1 MVLKSVV
8 TFFRYFLF
16 WLLFFFLERAV
27 FLIYNSGKIAGSLG
41 SEIFKVFGYGLWMD
55 ASMAGYFCAI
65 PLIVALVLWFLP
77 KVSVGR
83 MYLSAYTWILV
94 VCCSIITV
102 INFNIYREWGTK
114 VNFRAFEFAFGS
126 PKEAIA
132 STGSSPV
139 MLSFLTLLA
148 LIGAGVFLSKKLI
161 QGPVYK
167 HGNAV
172 IKIVVALL
180 LLGLNF
186 LAIRGGWQLAPM
198 NESMAYFSTKPILN
212 YAAVNTEW
220 GLATDIK
227 NSKYNTSNPFKYFKP
242 AEAKA
247 IVSQYYQQKS
257 DSTLNV
263 LTEQRPNIVLIIL
276 ESFTGNV
283 VSRLGGEQGIS
294 NSIDELM
301 ESGIFF
307 DNIYASGGRTD
318 KGVVSVLS
326 GFPAQGARSI
336 MKENSK
342 QVKIPSIPQALNANG
357 YRSTFYYGGESRF
370 FNMKSYLLSHGFGKI
385 IEKDDFKQQDMNSK
399 WGAYDGAVYTRMQ
412 AELASQRQPFFA
424 TMLSLTNHEPFELPG
439 KAHFP
444 GDQLENKFRSTA
456 YYADSC
462 LGAFIDQAKKTEWYK
477 HTLFVVVADHGHYL
491 PRTDLEVFDPQR
503 YRIPLLMFGEVI
515 KPEFRGLKVK
525 KIGDQTDIATT
536 ILRQVGQKTSAF
548 TWGKDLLSP
557 ASKDFAFFNW
567 DQGFGFVQPGEI
579 MTYDA
584 VGNNLLY
591 HEPKSSQA
599 VEKQTIDAGK
609 AFMQQVYQQYV
620 EF

>member
-1 MVLKSVV
+1 MVLKSVF
-8 TFFRYFLF
+8 TFLRYFLF

-27 FLIYNSGKIAGSLG
+27 FLIYNAGKIAGNSV
-41 SEIFKVFGYGLWMD
+41 SEILKVFGYGLWMD

-65 PLIVALVLWFLP
+65 PLLVALILWFIP
-77 KVSVGR
+77 NAA
-83 MYLSAYTWILV
+83 LSRVFLLTYTWILV

-126 PKEAIA
+126 PKEALA
-132 STGSSPV
+132 STGSSPIL
-139 MLSFLTLLA
+139 LSALILLA
-148 LIGAGVFLSKKLI
+148 LIAAGIFLSRKFI
-161 QGPVYK
+161 QGPFYK
-167 HGNAV
+167 SGNLAL
-172 IKIVVALL
+172 KILFAFL

-227 NSKYNTSNPFKYFKP
+227 SSKYNTSNPFKYFKA

-247 IVSQYYQQKS
+247 IVEQYYQQTS
-257 DSTLNV
+257 DSTLRILSEKKPNV
-263 LTEQRPNIVLIIL
+263 VFIIM

-283 VSRLGGEQGIS
+283 VSRLGGEPGIS
-294 NSIDELM
+294 NQIDKLM
-301 ESGIFF
+301 DEGVFF
-307 DNIYASGGRTD
+307 DNMYASGGRTD

-342 QVKIPSIPQALNANG
+342 QVKIPSVPQSLNNAG
-357 YRSTFYYGGESRF
+357 YHSTFFYGGESRF

-385 IEKDDFKQQDMNSK
+385 IEKEDFNQQDMNSK
-399 WGAYDGAVYTRMQ
+399 WGAYDGAVYKRMQ

-424 TMLSLTNHEPFELPG
+424 TMLTLTNHEPFELPG

-444 GDQLENKFRSTA
+444 GDQIENRFRSTA
-456 YYADSC
+456 FYADSC
-462 LGAFIDQAKKTEWYK
+462 LGDFIAQAKKTEWYK

-515 KPEFRGLKVK
+515 KPQFRGLKVK
-525 KIGDQTDIATT
+525 KVGDQTDIATT
-536 ILRQVGQKTSAF
+536 VLRQLRQNTSAF
-548 TWGKDLLSP
+548 TWGKDLFNP

-567 DQGFGFVQPGEI
+567 DQGFGFAQPGQI
-579 MTYDA
+579 ITYDA

-591 HEPKSSQA
+591 HGEKSTGA
-599 VEKQTIDAGK
+599 LEKQTIDAAK
-609 AFMQQVYQQYV
+609 AFMQQVYQEYI

>member
-1 MVLKSVV
+1 MVLKSVF
-8 TFFRYFLF
+8 TFLRYFLF

-27 FLIYNSGKIAGSLG
+27 FLIYNAGKIAGNSV
-41 SEIFKVFGYGLWMD
+41 SEILKVFGYGLWMD

-65 PLIVALVLWFLP
+65 PLLVALILWFIP
-77 KVSVGR
+77 KAGQSRVF
-83 MYLSAYTWILV
+83 LLTYTWILV

-126 PKEAIA
+126 PKEALA
-132 STGSSPV
+132 STGSSPIL
-139 MLSFLTLLA
+139 LSALILLA
-148 LIGAGVFLSKKLI
+148 LIAAGIFLSRKFI
-161 QGPVYK
+161 QGPFYK
-167 HGNAV
+167 SGNLAL
-172 IKIVVALL
+172 KILFAFL

-227 NSKYNTSNPFKYFKP
+227 SSKYNTSNPFKYFKA

-247 IVSQYYQQKS
+247 IVEQYYQQTS
-257 DSTLNV
+257 DSTLRILSEKKPNV
-263 LTEQRPNIVLIIL
+263 VFIIM

-283 VSRLGGEQGIS
+283 VSRLGGEPGIS
-294 NSIDELM
+294 NHIDKLM
-301 ESGIFF
+301 DEGVFF

-342 QVKIPSIPQALNANG
+342 QVKIPSVPQSLNNAG
-357 YRSTFYYGGESRF
+357 YHSTFFYGGESRF

-385 IEKDDFKQQDMNSK
+385 IEKEDFNQQDMNSK
-399 WGAYDGAVYTRMQ
+399 WGAYDGAVYKRMQ

-424 TMLSLTNHEPFELPG
+424 TMLTLTNHEPFELPG

-444 GDQLENKFRSTA
+444 GDQIENRFRSTA
-456 YYADSC
+456 FYADSC
-462 LGAFIDQAKKTEWYK
+462 LGDFIAQAKKTEWYK

-515 KPEFRGLKVK
+515 KPQFRGLKVK
-525 KIGDQTDIATT
+525 KVGDQTDIATT
-536 ILRQVGQKTSAF
+536 VLRQLRQNTSAF
-548 TWGKDLLSP
+548 TWGKDLFNP

-567 DQGFGFVQPGEI
+567 DQGFGFAQPGQI
-579 MTYDA
+579 ITYDA
-584 VGNNLLY
+584 IGNNLLY
-591 HEPKSSQA
+591 HGEKSTGA
-599 VEKQTIDAGK
+599 LEKQTIDAAK
-609 AFMQQVYQQYV
+609 AFMQQVYQEYI

>member
-1 MVLKSVV
+1 MVLKSVF
-8 TFFRYFLF
+8 TFLRYFLF

-27 FLIYNSGKIAGSLG
+27 FLIYNAGKIAGNSV
-41 SEIFKVFGYGLWMD
+41 SEILKVFGYGLWMD

-65 PLIVALVLWFLP
+65 PLLVALILWFIP
-77 KVSVGR
+77 NAA
-83 MYLSAYTWILV
+83 LSRVFLLTYTWILV

-126 PKEAIA
+126 PKEALA
-132 STGSSPV
+132 STGSSPIL
-139 MLSFLTLLA
+139 LSALILLA
-148 LIGAGVFLSKKLI
+148 LIAAGLFLSRKFI
-161 QGPVYK
+161 QGPFYK
-167 HGNAV
+167 SGNLAL
-172 IKIVVALL
+172 KILFAFL

-227 NSKYNTSNPFKYFKP
+227 SSKYNTSNPFKYFKA

-247 IVSQYYQQKS
+247 IVEQYYQQTS
-257 DSTLNV
+257 DSTLRILSEKKPNV
-263 LTEQRPNIVLIIL
+263 VFIIM

-283 VSRLGGEQGIS
+283 VSRLGGESGIS
-294 NSIDELM
+294 NQIDKLM
-301 ESGIFF
+301 DEGVFF

-342 QVKIPSIPQALNANG
+342 QVKIPSVPQSLNNAG
-357 YRSTFYYGGESRF
+357 YHSTFFYGGESRF

-385 IEKDDFKQQDMNSK
+385 IEKEDFNQEDMNSK
-399 WGAYDGAVYTRMQ
+399 WGAYDGAVYKRMQ

-424 TMLSLTNHEPFELPG
+424 TMLTLTNHEPFELPG

-444 GDQLENKFRSTA
+444 GDQIENRFRSTA
-456 YYADSC
+456 FYADSC
-462 LGAFIDQAKKTEWYK
+462 LGDFIAQAKKTEWYK

-515 KPEFRGLKVK
+515 KPQFRGLKVK

-536 ILRQVGQKTSAF
+536 VLRQLRQNTSAF
-548 TWGKDLLSP
+548 TWGKDLFNP

-567 DQGFGFVQPGEI
+567 DQGFGFAQPGQI
-579 MTYDA
+579 ITYDA

-591 HEPKSSQA
+591 HGEKSTGA
-599 VEKQTIDAGK
+599 LEKQTIDAAK
-609 AFMQQVYQQYV
+609 AFMQQVYQEYI

>member
-1 MVLKSVV
+1 MVLKSVF
-8 TFFRYFLF
+8 TFLRYFLF

-27 FLIYNSGKIAGSLG
+27 FLIYNAGKIAGNSV
-41 SEIFKVFGYGLWMD
+41 SEILKVFGYGLWMD

-65 PLIVALVLWFLP
+65 PLLVALILWFIP
-77 KVSVGR
+77 NAA
-83 MYLSAYTWILV
+83 LSRVFLLTYTWILV

-126 PKEAIA
+126 PKEALA
-132 STGSSPV
+132 STGSSPIL
-139 MLSFLTLLA
+139 LSALVLLA
-148 LIGAGVFLSKKLI
+148 LIAAGIFLSRKFI
-161 QGPVYK
+161 QGPFYK
-167 HGNAV
+167 SGNLAL
-172 IKIVVALL
+172 KILFAFL

-227 NSKYNTSNPFKYFKP
+227 SSKYNTSNPFKYFKA

-247 IVSQYYQQKS
+247 IVEQYYQQTS
-257 DSTLNV
+257 DSTLRILSEKKPNV
-263 LTEQRPNIVLIIL
+263 VFIIM

-283 VSRLGGEQGIS
+283 VSRLGGEPGIS
-294 NSIDELM
+294 NQIDKLM
-301 ESGIFF
+301 DEGVFF

-342 QVKIPSIPQALNANG
+342 QVKIPSVPQSLNNAG
-357 YRSTFYYGGESRF
+357 YHSTFFYGGESRF

-385 IEKDDFKQQDMNSK
+385 IEKEDFNQEDMNSK
-399 WGAYDGAVYTRMQ
+399 WGAYDGAVYKRMQ

-424 TMLSLTNHEPFELPG
+424 TMLTLTNHEPFELPG

-444 GDQLENKFRSTA
+444 GDQIENRFRSTA
-456 YYADSC
+456 FYADSC
-462 LGAFIDQAKKTEWYK
+462 LGDFIAQAKKTEWYK

-515 KPEFRGLKVK
+515 KPQFRGLKVK

-536 ILRQVGQKTSAF
+536 VLRQLRQNTSAF
-548 TWGKDLLSP
+548 TWGKDLFNP

-567 DQGFGFVQPGEI
+567 DQGFGFAQPGQI
-579 MTYDA
+579 ITYDA

-591 HEPKSSQA
+591 HGEKSTGA
-599 VEKQTIDAGK
+599 LEKQTIDAAK
-609 AFMQQVYQQYV
+609 AFMQQVYQEYI

>member
-8 TFFRYFLF
+8 TFLRYYLF

-27 FLIYNSGKIAGSLG
+27 FLIYNAGKIADDQAT
-41 SEIFKVFGYGLWMD
+41 EIFKVFGYGLWMD

-65 PLIVALVLWFLP
+65 PLIVALILWFLP
-77 KVSVGR
+77 KAKRGR
-83 MYLSAYTWILV
+83 SYLLAYTWTLV
-94 VCCSIITV
+94 VCCSLITV

-126 PKEAIA
+126 PKEAMA
-132 STGSSPV
+132 STGSSPLF
-139 MLSFLTLLA
+139 LSFLILLG
-148 LIGAGVFLSKKLI
+148 LIVLGIFLSGKLV

-167 HGNAV
+167 GGSVV
-172 IKIVVALL
+172 IKIIVAIL
-180 LLGLNF
+180 LLGFNF

-227 NSKYNTSNPFKYFKP
+227 SSKYNTNNPYKYFKNT
-242 AEAKA
+242 EAKT
-247 IVSQYYQQKS
+247 IVAQYYKQPS
-257 DSTLNV
+257 DTTLQI
-263 LTEQRPNIVLIIL
+263 LTEKKPNVVFIIM

-283 VSRLGGEQGIS
+283 VSRLGGEPGIS
-294 NSIDELM
+294 NRMDKLIE
-301 ESGIFF
+301 EGIFF

-326 GFPAQGARSI
+326 GFPAQGSRSI

-342 QVKIPSIPQALNANG
+342 QVKIPSIPQSLNTAG
-357 YRSTFYYGGESRF
+357 YQSSFFYGGESRF

-399 WGAYDGAVYTRMQ
+399 WGAYDGAVYMRMQ
-412 AELASQRQPFFA
+412 AELASEKQPFFA
-424 TMLSLTNHEPFELPG
+424 TMLTLTNHEPFELPG
-439 KAHFP
+439 KARFP
-444 GDQLENKFRSTA
+444 GDQIENKFRSTA

-462 LGAFIDQAKKTEWYK
+462 FGAFIDQAKKTEWYK

-503 YRIPLLMFGEVI
+503 YRIPLLMFGEVVR
-515 KPEFRGLKVK
+515 PAFRGLKVK

-536 ILRQVGQKTSAF
+536 VLRQLGQNTKAF
-548 TWGKDLLSP
+548 TWGKDLFSP

-567 DQGFGFVQPGEI
+567 DQGFGFVQPGQVI
-579 MTYDA
+579 TYDA
-584 VGNNLLY
+584 IGNNMLY
-591 HEPKSSQA
+591 HGQASSPALEQQA
-599 VEKQTIDAGK
+599 IRAGK
-609 AFMQQVYQQYV
+609 AFMQTVYQQYV
-620 EF
+620 DF

>member
-1 MVLKSVV
+1 MVLKSV
-8 TFFRYFLF
+8 FAFLRYFLF
-16 WLLFFFLERAV
+16 WLLFFFMERAV
-27 FLIYNSGKIAGSLG
+27 FLIYNAGKIAGNPAL
-41 SEIFKVFGYGLWMD
+41 EIFKVFGYGLWMD

-65 PLIVALVLWFLP
+65 PLLVGLILWFIP
-77 KVSVGR
+77 KVRLSR
-83 MYLSAYTWILV
+83 MYLLTYTGVLV
-94 VCCSIITV
+94 VCCSVITV

-126 PKEAIA
+126 PKEALA
-132 STGSSPV
+132 STGSSPIL
-139 MLSFLTLLA
+139 LSSLILLA
-148 LIGAGVFLSKKLI
+148 LIAAGLFLSRKLI
-161 QGPVYK
+161 QAPFHK
-167 HGNAV
+167 HGNLFL
-172 IKIVVALL
+172 KIPLAFL

-227 NSKYNTSNPFKYFKP
+227 SSKYNTTNPYQYFKA
-242 AEAKA
+242 AEAKS
-247 IVSQYYQQKS
+247 IVNNFYQQKS
-257 DSTLNV
+257 DSTMQV
-263 LTEQRPNIVLIIL
+263 LAEKRPNVVFIIM

-283 VSRLGGEQGIS
+283 VSRLGGEPGIS
-294 NSIDELM
+294 NSLDTLM

-326 GFPAQGARSI
+326 GFPAQGSRSI

-342 QVKIPSIPQALNANG
+342 QVKIPSVPQTLNSAG
-357 YRSTFYYGGESRF
+357 YQSTFFYGGESRF

-385 IEKDDFKQQDMNSK
+385 IEKEDFNAQDMNSK

-412 AELASQRQPFFA
+412 AELAKQRQPFFA
-424 TMLSLTNHEPFELPG
+424 TMLTLTNHEPFELPG

-456 YYADSC
+456 FYADSC
-462 LGAFIDQAKKTEWYK
+462 LGAFIEQAKRTSWYK

-503 YRIPLLMFGEVI
+503 YRIPLLMFGDVI

-536 ILRQVGQKTSAF
+536 VLRQLGQNTMAY
-548 TWGKDLLSP
+548 TWGKDLFSP

-567 DQGFGFVQPGEI
+567 DQGFGFVQPGQI
-579 MTYDA
+579 ITYDA
-584 VGNNLLY
+584 IGKNLLY
-591 HEPKSSQA
+591 EREKSRPVLEQ
-599 VEKQTIDAGK
+599 QTVDAGK
-609 AFMQQVYQQYV
+609 AFMQQVYQEYI